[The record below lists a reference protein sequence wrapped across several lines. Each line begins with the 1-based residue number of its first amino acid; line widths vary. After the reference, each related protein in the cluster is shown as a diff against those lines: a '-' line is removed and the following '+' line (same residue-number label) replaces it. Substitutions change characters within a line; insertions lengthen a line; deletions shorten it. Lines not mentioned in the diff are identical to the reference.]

1 MTTIKNIFTFFSNGE
16 NVNTIKNHAKKAHK
30 NGEYKSRLAALNSI
44 SHSVSGKP
52 FNKAVS
58 HFKELSPYMVGD
70 SLYVPIIDGSDKYII
85 TVTSDGAMITEDYL
99 VEFCE
104 VEGLKLGK
112 VSYSKIEKLDNG
124 WMVVLDLDEESDDSD
139 RAFLEIKATD
149 EGIVVDLWYSENDIE
164 SESYEVECIDS
175 AGAMYD
181 EVREIY
187 PIYSN
192 IDFKGKDVIDDF
204 RLSIQL
210 NHKTIDESTTIAK
223 YGENTL
229 QLVGC
234 VTIITPNGDYLYGKN
249 INSLVVDGICTQKEL
264 YAWFDG
270 EDIDCLLEY
279 VITSNPWFEIINEGG
294 DPVVECIEYLS
305 SDKNEIFETLFS

>member
-1 MTTIKNIFTFFSNGE
+1 MTTSKNIFTFFSNGE

-44 SHSVSGKP
+44 SHSISGKP

-70 SLYVPIIDGSDKYII
+70 SLYVPLINGDDKYFI
-85 TVTSDGAMITEDYL
+85 TITSEGAMITEDYL
-99 VEFCE
+99 IDFCNI
-104 VEGLKLGK
+104 VGLKLGK

-124 WMVVLDLDEESDDSD
+124 WMVILDLDEETDESD

-149 EGIVVDLWYSENDIE
+149 EGIIVDLWYSENDVE
-164 SESYEVECIDS
+164 SEAYEVESIDTT
-175 AGAMYD
+175 GAMYD

-187 PIYSN
+187 PVYSN
-192 IDFKGKDVIDDF
+192 IDFKGKNTIDDF

-210 NHKTIDESTTIAK
+210 NHKTIDESTIIAK

-234 VTIITPNGDYLYGKN
+234 VTISTPDGEHLYGEK
-249 INSLVVDGICTQKEL
+249 INKLVAEGVCSRKEL
-264 YAWFDG
+264 DQWFDG
-270 EDIDCLLEY
+270 EEIDSLSEY
-279 VITSNPWFEIINEGG
+279 TVDSNPWFEIINEGG
-294 DPVVECIEYLS
+294 DPLVECIEYLS
-305 SDKNEIFETLFS
+305 NDKNEIFETLFS